1 MTSSTE
7 AIPHRSKIA
16 HAIRVLSLPI
26 VLLWVALTV
35 VTSVFVPQL
44 EKVADAH
51 SVSVNAHDAPAF
63 VAMQR
68 IGSNFR
74 EFDSDSNAMV
84 ILEGDKPL
92 GADAHRYYDELI
104 KKFQADHEHVEHVA
118 DFWSDPLTA
127 VGAQSADGKAAYV
140 QIYLRG
146 NLGETKA
153 SESIAAIRDVIAN
166 TPAPQ
171 GVKAYVT
178 GSAALN
184 SDQSAVGNKGAA
196 KATVASLV
204 VIAVMLLFV
213 YRAITTVILI
223 LLMVFVELGAARG
236 IVAFMGNAGVMG
248 LSTFATGLLTLIA
261 IAAAT
266 DYAIFLIGRYQE
278 ARGAGEDKQSAYYTM
293 FHGTAHV
300 VLGSGLTIA
309 GAVLCLKFT
318 ELPWFQSMAIPCA
331 TGVLIAVIAA
341 LTLGPA
347 VITIGSRF
355 GLFEPKRAI
364 SSRGWRRVGVIVVR
378 WPGPVLAATLALSLV
393 GLLALPSYQ
402 TDYDGRRFVPS
413 DTPANVGYAVADR
426 HFSGSRMNPELLMV
440 ETDHDL
446 RNSADFLVI
455 DKIAKAILHVPGI
468 GRVQAITRP
477 DGKPIK
483 HTTIPFIVGMQG
495 TTNQLNHSYS
505 EDRMADLLTQAD
517 EMQNS
522 IDTMQKMLSLTQQMA
537 ATTHAMVEEFK
548 TTTADTEQL
557 RDNIA
562 DFDDFLRPLRNYL
575 YWEPHCFD
583 IPVCHTVRALFDT
596 LDGVDVLTDDIERL
610 LPEMEQLDA
619 LLPQLSALMQPQID
633 TMTSMKAMSLT
644 TYATQKGL
652 LDQQAALQENGTA
665 MGQAFDNSLND
676 DTFYLPPEA
685 FNNSDFQRGMKNF
698 ISPDGK
704 SVRFIVEHEGDP
716 ATPEGI
722 SRIDAIKQAA
732 WEAIKGTPLE
742 GSRVYVGGTAATYK
756 DLHDASNKD
765 LMIAATA
772 AAALIFIVMLLIT
785 RSVVAA
791 AVIVGT
797 VVLSLGT
804 SFGLSVLLWQH
815 LLGHRLHWFVIVMTV
830 VLLLAVGSDY
840 NLLLVSR
847 FKEERGHGLKTGII
861 RSMAGSGSVVT
872 SAGLVFAFTMASFV
886 VGDLLS
892 TAQIGIA
899 IALGLLFDTLIV
911 RSFMTP
917 SIAALL
923 ERWFWW
929 PQRVITPASQRRL
942 RAALGTSEAGQHQS
956 ALRRQAT
963 DK

>member
-1 MTSSTE
+1 
-7 AIPHRSKIA
+7 
-16 HAIRVLSLPI
+16 
-26 VLLWVALTV
+26 
-35 VTSVFVPQL
+35 
-44 EKVADAH
+44 
-51 SVSVNAHDAPAF
+51 
-63 VAMQR
+63 
-68 IGSNFR
+68 
-74 EFDSDSNAMV
+74 
-84 ILEGDKPL
+84 
-92 GADAHRYYDELI
+92 
-104 KKFQADHEHVEHVA
+104 
-118 DFWSDPLTA
+118 
-127 VGAQSADGKAAYV
+127 
-140 QIYLRG
+140 
-146 NLGETKA
+146 
-153 SESIAAIRDVIAN
+153 
-166 TPAPQ
+166 
-171 GVKAYVT
+171 
-178 GSAALN
+178 
-184 SDQSAVGNKGAA
+184 
-196 KATVASLV
+196 
-204 VIAVMLLFV
+204 
-213 YRAITTVILI
+213 
-223 LLMVFVELGAARG
+223 
-236 IVAFMGNAGVMG
+236 
-248 LSTFATGLLTLIA
+248 
-261 IAAAT
+261 
-266 DYAIFLIGRYQE
+266 
-278 ARGAGEDKQSAYYTM
+278 
-293 FHGTAHV
+293 
-300 VLGSGLTIA
+300 
-309 GAVLCLKFT
+309 
-318 ELPWFQSMAIPCA
+318 MAIPCA

-364 SSRGWRRVGVIVVR
+364 SSRGWRRVGVMVVR